1 MLHVLLGDL
10 VVEATSNQALGREQG
25 MLWVLHGLTKK
36 EIELEIEGSEAGY
49 GLGSASVSRGI
60 WVTYL
65 TLCDVA
71 DMTSSI
77 LRKRDNRRSSSST

>member
-71 DMTSSI
+71 NMTSSI
-77 LRKRDNRRSSSST
+77 LRKRDNRRSRSST

>member
-1 MLHVLLGDL
+1 MLHILLGNL
-10 VVEATSNQALGREQG
+10 IVKTTSNQALSREQG

-36 EIELEIEGSEAGY
+36 KIELEIEGSEAEY
-49 GLGSASVSRGI
+49 GLDSASVSRGI

>member
-10 VVEATSNQALGREQG
+10 VIETTSDQTLGREQG

-36 EIELEIEGSEAGY
+36 EIELEFEVSKAGY
-49 GLGSASVSRGI
+49 RLESAYEARGI

-65 TLCDVA
+65 TLSDVA
-71 DMTSSI
+71 NMTSSI
-77 LRKRDNRRSSSST
+77 LRKRDNRRSCPST